1 MRGIIEIYQQSFR
14 LQPLLDIFHLHRLHL
29 INGFF
34 FLVDQPDDLL
44 VLLVSESVG
53 RISPVFVHFLEI
65 RAFLVG
71 LHSEMRDFLSGLGS
85 EIRDFLIFFRLSEYP
100 SHRGI
105 YRSRLAVYPL
115 PARDPRYG
123 YSFRL

>member
-14 LQPLLDIFHLHRLHL
+14 LQAFTDIFYLHRLHL
-29 INGFF
+29 INNFL

-44 VLLVSESVG
+44 ALLVSESVG

-71 LHSEMRDFLSGLGS
+71 LRSEMRDFLASLRS
-85 EIRDFLIFFRLSEYP
+85 QIRDFLIFFGFHNILLIAEFIARVSQFILRLP
-100 SHRGI
+100 
-105 YRSRLAVYPL
+105 
-115 PARDPRYG
+115 
-123 YSFRL
+123 